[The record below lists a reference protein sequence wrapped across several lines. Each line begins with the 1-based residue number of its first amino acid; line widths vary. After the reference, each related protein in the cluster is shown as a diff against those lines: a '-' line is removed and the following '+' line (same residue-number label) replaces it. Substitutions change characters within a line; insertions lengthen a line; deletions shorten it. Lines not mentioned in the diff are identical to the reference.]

1 MKFDSLIFD
10 MDGTLWDAVDSYVAV
25 WNKTFES
32 MGYSVS
38 VSRDDLLRYMGKPL
52 DEIVESIASFL
63 PSGRTGEFYDRLAR
77 YDSEMMPVLGGRLY
91 PGVAEWFPRLAE
103 RYAVYMVSNCGPD
116 GLRNF
121 LTFTGLSE
129 YVTDTLTNG
138 ETHLP
143 KSGNIAL
150 LALRNGFK
158 SPIYIGDTQ
167 GDCDQAHIAGIP
179 MAHVTYGF
187 GECRDADYSFS
198 DFESLARF
206 LLEK

>member
-25 WNKTFES
+25 WNVTFEA
-32 MGYSVS
+32 MGYRVS
-38 VSRDDLLRYMGKPL
+38 VSRDELLLYMGKPL
-52 DEIVESIASFL
+52 DEIVASIASFL
-63 PSGRTGEFYDRLAR
+63 PSDRIGEFYDRLAR
-77 YDSEMMPVLGGRLY
+77 NDSEMMPVLGGRLY
-91 PGVAEWFPRLAE
+91 PGVAGWFPRLAE
-103 RYAVYMVSNCGPD
+103 RYGIYMVSNCGPD

-121 LTFTGLSE
+121 LSFTGLTP

-138 ETHLP
+138 ETRLP

-150 LALRNGFK
+150 LAGRNGLK
-158 SPIYIGDTQ
+158 SSVYIGDTQ
-167 GDCDQAHIAGIP
+167 GDCDQAHLAGIP
-179 MAHVTYGF
+179 MIHVSYGF

-198 DFESLARF
+198 SFESLAQF

>member
-25 WNKTFES
+25 WNVTFEA
-32 MGYSVS
+32 MGYHPLVT
-38 VSRDDLLRYMGKPL
+38 RDELLRHMGEPL
-52 DEIVESIASFL
+52 DEIVGSIASFL
-63 PSGRTGEFYDRLAR
+63 PSEKVGEFYDRLAR
-77 YDSEMMPVLGGRLY
+77 NDSEMMPRLGGRLY

-103 RYAVYMVSNCGPD
+103 RYGIYMVSNCGPD

-121 LTFTGLSE
+121 LSFTGLGP

-150 LALRNGFK
+150 VARRNNLK
-158 SPIYIGDTQ
+158 YPVYIGDTQ
-167 GDCDQAHIAGIP
+167 GDCDEARRAGIP
-179 MAHVTYGF
+179 MIHVSYGF
-187 GECRDADYSFS
+187 GECGDADYSFS
-198 DFESLARF
+198 SFESVARF